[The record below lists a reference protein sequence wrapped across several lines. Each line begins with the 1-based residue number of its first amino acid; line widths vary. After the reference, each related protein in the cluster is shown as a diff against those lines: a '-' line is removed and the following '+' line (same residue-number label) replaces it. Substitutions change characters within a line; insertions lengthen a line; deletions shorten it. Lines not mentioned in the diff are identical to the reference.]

1 MDMYFCP
8 LYSGSSGNALFC
20 QYGNTRLLIDAGK
33 SGKTIEDALA
43 SIGADIRSISGVLIT
58 HEHSDHIAG
67 LRVLA
72 AQLGVPV
79 YATRGTLAGLNNLQ
93 ILDGKFHYEP
103 MLPGGVKI
111 GDIQV
116 TNFRTSHDSK
126 ESCGYIIK
134 MPDRTVGICTD
145 TGTVT
150 DEMLRV
156 LSACD
161 LVLLESNYD
170 DDMLLEG
177 YYPPYL
183 KARIRSEMGH
193 LSNYDCASAACA
205 LYDLGVRRFVLGHLS
220 RENNRPEIAL
230 TCTRTALSRFGAQP
244 GRDFDLRVAPVEAMP
259 EYIVF

>member
-1 MDMYFCP
+1 MARFITLC
-8 LYSGSSGNALFC
+8 SSSSGNATFVGTGN
-20 QYGNTRLLIDAGK
+20 YGVLIDAGISAK
-33 SGKTIEDALA
+33 RIKTAMTDAGLDP
-43 SIGADIRSISGVLIT
+43 SFIRAIFVT
-58 HEHSDHIAG
+58 HEHSDHITG

-111 GDIQV
+111 GDMQI

-126 ESCGYIIK
+126 ESCGYIVK

-150 DEMLRV
+150 DEMLRT
-156 LSACD
+156 LSVCD

-183 KARIRSEMGH
+183 KARIRSEVGH

-230 TCTRTALSRFGAQP
+230 NCTRTALSRFGAQP
-244 GRDFDLRVAPVEAMP
+244 GRDFDLRVAPVEAMG

>member
-1 MDMYFCP
+1 MARFITLC
-8 LYSGSSGNALFC
+8 SSSSGNAAFVGTGN
-20 QYGNTRLLIDAGK
+20 YGVLIDAGISAK
-33 SGKTIEDALA
+33 RIKTAMTDAGLDP
-43 SIGADIRSISGVLIT
+43 GFIRAIFVT
-58 HEHSDHIAG
+58 HEHSDHITG

-72 AQLGVPV
+72 SQLGVPV

-103 MLPGGVKI
+103 MLPGGVRI
-111 GDIQV
+111 GDIRV
-116 TNFRTSHDSK
+116 THFRTSHDSK
-126 ESCGYIIK
+126 ESCGYIVR

-145 TGTVT
+145 TGTLT

-156 LSACD
+156 LSGCD

-183 KARIRSEMGH
+183 KARIRSELGH

-230 TCTRTALSRFGAQP
+230 NCTRTALSRLGAQP
-244 GRDFDLRVAPVEAMP
+244 GRDFDLRVAPVEAMT